1 MGEETVINID
11 LKDLAQRAL
20 NTFIQTF
27 LVTWLLSDQPLTK
40 TAVVGALAAS
50 LSVVMTTTRGIIQNG
65 QNTR

>member
-1 MGEETVINID
+1 MGKETMINID

-20 NTFIQTF
+20 NTFLQAF
-27 LVTWLLSDQPLTK
+27 LVTWLMSDQPLTK
-40 TAVVGALAAS
+40 TAVVSALAAA